1 MSQIAINEK
10 VFESTVNQMIA
21 AKTNLSAI
29 KPMKFTPGHTNL
41 KSVKE
46 QLLVIRELYATLQ
59 IYCELLDYDFLK
71 LQATGQ
77 EMVLQDKQISQSM
90 RMSTL

>member
-21 AKTNLSAI
+21 AKSNLSAI
-29 KPMKFTPGHTNL
+29 KPMKFNPGHTNL

-46 QLLVIRELYATLQ
+46 QLVVIQELYATLQ
-59 IYCELLDYDFLK
+59 IYCELLDYDLLK

-77 EMVLQDKQISQSM
+77 EMIQQDKQISQSM
-90 RMSTL
+90 RMSML